1 MIATSAINGPW
12 YGMAMKNRAA
22 LKPQQLFPEK
32 LKTETLL
39 EAQQA

>member
-1 MIATSAINGPW
+1 VVAVSLDRPRGA
-12 YGMAMKNRAA
+12 KNRAA
-22 LKPQQLFPEK
+22 LKLQQLFPEK